1 MKSVWSVRIGIL
13 VAGLFACL
21 GRPMVADAQDAG
33 SFFQQNCSAC
43 HTIGGG
49 HIIGPD
55 LEGVTKRKDRAW
67 LVKFL
72 QNPRAMIDSGD
83 PYAAQLL
90 QDAPGRMVMPTVAG
104 MSPDLA
110 NALLDYI
117 EGGAAA
123 AKPQLAAAAISD
135 RPFTAADVT
144 LGQQL
149 FLGERPF
156 ATGGPAC
163 VSCHT
168 LGTISGLGGGR
179 LGPDLTNVFD
189 RLGGRKAL
197 GAWLSGPPT
206 PTMQSVFGKRAL
218 QPEEILPLLAVIDDA
233 NNRSQPMSQSSILKF
248 FAFGFSGMLA
258 GLALLQLAWRGRIR
272 SVRRSI
278 VRAHVRGAQ

>member
-1 MKSVWSVRIGIL
+1 MKAGWTARIAIL
-13 VAGLFACL
+13 LVGACACL
-21 GRPMVADAQDAG
+21 ASPVATEAQDAG

-49 HIIGPD
+49 QLIGPD

-72 QNPRAMIDSGD
+72 QNPKAMIDSGD

-90 QDAPGRMVMPTVAG
+90 RDAPGGLVMPAVAG

-110 NALLDYI
+110 NSLLDYI
-117 EGGAAA
+117 EGGLVPAKAAA
-123 AKPQLAAAAISD
+123 AGPVVSE
-135 RPFTAADVT
+135 RPFTAADVA
-144 LGQQL
+144 LGEQM
-149 FLGERPF
+149 FLGERPLVK
-156 ATGGPAC
+156 GGPAC

-189 RLGGRKAL
+189 RLGGRKGL
-197 GAWLSGPPT
+197 GAWLSAPPT
-206 PTMQSVFGKRAL
+206 PTMQSIFNKHAL
-218 QPEEILPLLAVIDDA
+218 QPDEILPLLAVIDDA
-233 NNRSQPMSQSSILKF
+233 SRRSHPADHSSILKF
-248 FAFGFSGMLA
+248 FAFGFSGMLV

-278 VRAHVRGAQ
+278 VRAHVRGA

>member
-1 MKSVWSVRIGIL
+1 MKSVWSVRVGIL
-13 VAGLFACL
+13 VAGLCVCL
-21 GRPMVADAQDAG
+21 SRPMVADAQDAG
-33 SFFQQNCSAC
+33 SFFRQNCSAC

-55 LEGVTKRKDRAW
+55 LQGVTKRKDRAW

-72 QNPRAMIDSGD
+72 QSPKAMIDSGD
-83 PYAAQLL
+83 PYAAQLV
-90 QDAPGRMVMPTVAG
+90 QDAPGHMVMPTVAG

-110 NALLDYI
+110 SALLDYI
-117 EGGAAA
+117 EGGTAA
-123 AKPQLAAAAISD
+123 AKPQPAGAAISD
-135 RPFTAADVT
+135 RPFTADDLA
-144 LGQQL
+144 LGRQL
-149 FLGERPF
+149 FLGERAF
-156 ATGGPAC
+156 ENGGPAC

-168 LGTISGLGGGR
+168 LGTIGGLGGGR

-189 RLGGRKAL
+189 RLGGRKGL

-233 NNRSQPMSQSSILKF
+233 NNRSQPADRSSILKF
-248 FAFGFSGMLA
+248 VAFGFGGMLA